1 MKKIVLILFV
11 ALGFSKA
18 HSQVEIYTVGQ
29 PTEIS
34 GTTIDVYTSN
44 SNLLTEDLHFVNKT
58 GSDQNWAMTRKII
71 NEIAI
76 WEDYFCWGSVSIP
89 GNGQCYSAAAMN
101 TNPWTSPDSWGILAG
116 DTALLNVDITP
127 NIAAEGTV
135 TYRYYVGPDA
145 TTFLDSIDIRVHAS
159 TASIEEN
166 SLAGVSVAPN
176 PASEY
181 LNIKTFSLQSPSI
194 KIIDVLGNIVLSKAE
209 EVSSSN
215 INIENFKNGVYFV
228 VIESSNSSPITKR
241 FIVKH

>member
-1 MKKIVLILFV
+1 MKKTLLSLFV
-11 ALGFSKA
+11 LLGVCSSY
-18 HSQVEIYTVGQ
+18 SQVEIYTVGQ

-44 SNLLTEDLHFVNKT
+44 SNLLTEDLHFVNKM
-58 GSDQNWAMTRKII
+58 GSDQNWAMTRVII
-71 NEIAI
+71 NEIAT

-101 TNPWTSPDSWGILAG
+101 TNPWTSPDSWGVLAG

-127 NIAAEGTV
+127 NIATEGTV

-145 TTFLDSIDIRVHAS
+145 TTFLDSIDVRVHAS

-166 SLAGVSVAPN
+166 SLAAVSVAPN
-176 PASEY
+176 PASDY
-181 LNIKTFSLQSPSI
+181 LSVKTFNLQSPSI
-194 KIIDVLGNIVLSKAE
+194 KILDVLGNIVFSKTKE
-209 EVSSSN
+209 LSSSN
-215 INIENFKNGVYFV
+215 INISNFKNGVYFV